1 MEEVLKGCAPFA
13 RVIPSHFKENGG
25 DGHHMVTWSHGHPNL
40 FKLDHI
46 ICFTFYNQLLM
57 YTVTK
62 YHICFKIIIDTSL
75 KHLHYT

>member
-1 MEEVLKGCAPFA
+1 MVRLKLKNGDYMIKAGRRKLEEVLKGCEPFA

-46 ICFTFYNQLLM
+46 ICFTFYNQL
-57 YTVTK
+57 
-62 YHICFKIIIDTSL
+62 
-75 KHLHYT
+75 